1 MSKPPYPGFPSY
13 PPGDPRNV
21 KWEDAVRAYNAEIQL
36 ANKRLELR
44 IAISVI
50 IILLLIGAFHMRAA
64 ICSSL
69 L

>member
-1 MSKPPYPGFPSY
+1 MAKPPYPGFPSH
-13 PPGDPRNV
+13 PPGDARNALREALI
-21 KWEDAVRAYNAEIQL
+21 KAYNAELTL

-50 IILLLIGAFHMRAA
+50 IILILIGAFHMRNA
-64 ICSSL
+64 ICSGL